1 MSVLEILRNSEHKGS
16 ALELVLQDVLDDAG
30 FRNIRRQLS
39 GSQFGYDLIAH
50 RDSPVD
56 GRDEVWVFECKNLS
70 RTITMDDI
78 APKLVWHY
86 GRAAIDRFVIVG
98 TSPISNDLD
107 LMLRQHQFSMQIGVW
122 TGDTLEQLITSSPKA
137 MKRLFPEY
145 ITDDVQLG
153 PNIETLPFHPQNS
166 ITLEVDHQLN
176 PPYSFD
182 YILLDSVVTKAF
194 NNVELRLL
202 VTITNPTRATLDIHS
217 LNVTTLNYQQVTGW
231 VVRLSK
237 MKGLFQPLELSFL
250 PSPNAG
256 GSKDVLGG
264 RVWRIN
270 GGARETLALTL
281 GRGATPGLYQVVI
294 SVNGK
299 LDGRSVVRRSSRF
312 DIHVKGDDSDLL
324 DLYVLD
330 RHYDSPAA
338 QLLALDDSTWRMLK
352 EEATDRNQLVFLGP
366 SFYEISTGL
375 TDHTWIVRA
384 CKAQP
389 QEDGLSTRI
398 EFGEPSAEI
407 LNLGTAVDEEL
418 FSLDE
423 IMRQIVGDDWREL
436 LAAKLKRYR
445 KER

>member
-1 MSVLEILRNSEHKGS
+1 MSVLEILRNSEHKGP
-16 ALELVLQDVLDDAG
+16 ALELVLQAVLDDAG

-39 GSQFGYDLIAH
+39 GSQFGYDLIAQ

-107 LMLRQHQFSMQIGVW
+107 LLLRQHQFSMQIGVW
-122 TGDTLEQLITSSPKA
+122 TGDTLEQLITNSPKA
-137 MKRLFPEY
+137 MKRLFPGY
-145 ITDDVQLG
+145 ITDDVKPT
-153 PNIETLPFHPQNS
+153 PNIEALPFYPQNS

-176 PPYSFD
+176 PPYCFD
-182 YILLDSVVTKAF
+182 YTLVDGVVTKAF

-202 VTITNPTRATLDIHS
+202 VTITNPTRATLDVHS
-217 LNVTTLNYQQVTGW
+217 LNVITLNYQQVMGR
-231 VVRLSK
+231 VLRLSK

-281 GRGATPGLYQVVI
+281 DRGAPPGLYQVVF

-299 LDGRSVVRRSSRF
+299 MDGRSIVRRSSRF
-312 DIHVKGDDSDLL
+312 DIHVKGGEADIL
-324 DLYVLD
+324 DLYVFD

-338 QLLALDDSTWRMLK
+338 QLLALDDSTWKRLK
-352 EEATDRNQLVFLGP
+352 DETKDRNQLVFLGP

-375 TDHTWIVRA
+375 TDHTWIIRA

-389 QEDGLSTRI
+389 QGDGSRATI
-398 EFGEPSAEI
+398 GFGEPTTEI

-423 IMRQIVGDDWREL
+423 IMCQIVGNDWREI
-436 LAAKLKRYR
+436 LAVQLKRHR
-445 KER
+445 KEK